1 MMASINLIT
10 TKLKEMEGGLFQR
23 LCDDWLH
30 RQGYKNIN
38 STGMMDA
45 TNRVKKGTPDSL
57 FILENGRYACAEYSV
72 QDDRLFSKLQN
83 DVLKCLDEEKTGIP
97 NEQIDKIIIC
107 YLGKLSAREIESL
120 KQICRSRDIQLIPY
134 GLDAIAHSIQNTYPI
149 LATEYLDMDLDTG
162 QILSVDDFVARYS
175 RNKLTTSIDND
186 ILFQDELMG
195 ESISLLESNKLLLI
209 SGQSGTGKTLF
220 AVHLL
225 RKIQEKE
232 NDLKIL
238 CLFDKGVD
246 LYNDITAYLSEPG
259 EYLIFIDDAN
269 RLDNRI
275 DYLLHYLNDPNSTRN
290 IRILATVRDYARQ
303 SILERLKK
311 YTNVQERIINNL
323 TNDQIKELL
332 EKRFEI
338 KNSDYQMRIQDIAK
352 GNARLAVM
360 AAKIAIETNQL
371 SSIRNVANLY
381 DEYFGQADNVKN
393 IIDDNQVVMV
403 AAIVAFFRGVD
414 RANEIQMQYIQKSFG
429 FQEER
434 FWELV
439 HILHKNELVDLY
451 ENEVVKI
458 SDQILSTYLFYI
470 AVFQKQLISFSV
482 ILNDFYPSMR
492 KNIMD
497 ALSPILKSFDHKKV
511 LDDIRP
517 YIVKKL
523 TQLKEGDQK
532 HTLEFLNTFWFIL
545 PTEALSFASSMI
557 SQIPNNKIDWKHE
570 SFNKTNQHVSKTELF
585 ELLAHFRSF
594 GIAEFQM
601 SFGLLLNYLEKDKEV
616 LPVIIKEFSERYNF
630 KYEDCQRDYY
640 AQVYIIDVLINRM
653 NNGESYLFSMLF
665 IAVSSEFL
673 KLKYQ
678 DSFSHQ
684 NIFYS
689 RNFSLPVGKIIEN
702 LRTKIV
708 KNLSILLQN
717 SIYQDDII
725 ALFKNYIKYIAY
737 DKNGLCK
744 TDFVSIKEYLIP
756 ALNHHDI
763 YQSLVVKDYLQ
774 CITSLGLDYPNDW
787 NEKFSNDEIDLFK
800 VVLND
805 RCDSKNLKMTGE
817 EYKRYQ
823 HELLL
828 GYFADFTIV
837 KFSDFLDKCVRLHQA
852 LSGRERSYL
861 LTNGIDRSFK
871 ALLEV
876 MLSDLSE
883 CILIYQK
890 YDDILEIHPYF
901 VVDKLLSVLGKNEAW
916 EIINA
921 NNYKKQKT
929 WCLTYFILL
938 TKEDISQNDVDGLL
952 DLIESLLVVD
962 MNFNLPFLDK
972 YMIVDPHIY
981 IKVINILLNK
991 SQENRLYAQP
1001 LRSLFFPDLEFFGK
1015 WHDYLKIDH
1024 QTVCNM
1030 YLSVFSMDEYFDYDG
1045 QILQLLI
1052 EENFPF
1058 LFKLFDEIYAK
1069 GTSTDFYTRMP
1080 KLDFLWD
1087 RSSYLEEIESI
1098 GKYLTDKEKD
1108 SFVYGDTLLSKL
1120 FVNNQKQPNVEQY
1133 GDKQLE
1139 FFQFTIEHNAHD
1151 MNYMYFLF
1159 QSLQLIDESSKK
1171 NLIEL
1176 FVKNN
1181 TNLHDYKTI
1190 TNISRSK
1197 SWSGSRVPTLEQE
1210 KKAFEDLLPIFNTIE
1225 LLEHRSYVESLIEDI
1240 KLSIVREKKRDFMDD
1255 R

>member
-97 NEQIDKIIIC
+97 NEQIDEIIIC

-162 QILSVDDFVARYS
+162 QILSIDDFVARYS

-186 ILFQDELMG
+186 ILFQDELMD
-195 ESISLLESNKLLLI
+195 ESASLLEANKLLLI

-246 LYNDITAYLSEPG
+246 LYSDITAYLSEPG
-259 EYLIFIDDAN
+259 EYLVFIDDAN

-275 DYLLHYLNDPNSTRN
+275 DYLLHYLNDPSSTKN

-303 SILERLKK
+303 PMLERLKK
-311 YTNVQERIINNL
+311 YANLQERVINNL
-323 TNDQIKELL
+323 TKDQIKELL

-338 KNSDYQMRIQDIAK
+338 KNFDYQMRIQDIAN

-371 SSIRNVANLY
+371 ASIRNVASLY

-393 IIDDNQVVMV
+393 IINDHQVIIA

-414 RANEIQMQYIQKSFG
+414 RANERQMQYIQKSFG
-429 FQEER
+429 FQEEK

-470 AVFQKQLISFSV
+470 AVFQRQLITFSV

-497 ALSPILKSFDHKKV
+497 ALNPILRSFDHKKV

-517 YIVKKL
+517 HIVKKL
-523 TQLKEGDQK
+523 TQLKEGNQNN
-532 HTLEFLNTFWFIL
+532 TLEFLNTFWFIL
-545 PTEALSFASSMI
+545 PTEALSFASSII
-557 SQIPNNKIDWKHE
+557 SQLPNNEIDWENE
-570 SFNKTNQHVSKTELF
+570 SFSKTNQHVSKTELF
-585 ELLAHFRSF
+585 ELLVHFRF
-594 GIAEFQM
+594 FRIEEFKM
-601 SFGLLLNYLEKDKEV
+601 SFDLLLNYLEKDKEV
-616 LPVIIKEFSERYNF
+616 LPVIIKEFSESYNF
-630 KYEDCQRDYY
+630 KYSDYEYNYY
-640 AQVYIIDVLINRM
+640 AQDHIINTLIDKM
-653 NNGESYLFSMLF
+653 DNGESYLFSMLF
-665 IAVSSEFL
+665 ITVSSEFL

-689 RNFSLPVGKIIEN
+689 RSFSLPADKIIKN
-702 LRTKIV
+702 LRAKIV
-708 KNLSILLQN
+708 RNLSILLQN
-717 SIYQDDII
+717 SIYQDAVIT
-725 ALFKNYIKYIAY
+725 LFKDYILCMR
-737 DKNGLCK
+737 DDEEGLGK
-744 TDFVSIKEYLIP
+744 TDFLAIKEYLIP
-756 ALNHHDI
+756 VLNHQDI
-763 YQSLVVKDYLQ
+763 YQCLIVTDYLQ
-774 CITSLGLDYPNDW
+774 YIASLGIDYPNDW
-787 NEKFSNDEIDLFK
+787 NEKFSNDEINFFK

-805 RCDSKNLKMTGE
+805 RCNSKNLKMTDE

-828 GYFADFTIV
+828 DYFADFTIV
-837 KFSDFLDKCVRLHQA
+837 KFSDFLDRCVRLHQA
-852 LSGRERSYL
+852 LSGREQACL
-861 LTNGIDRSFK
+861 LVNGIDRSFK

-890 YDDILEIHPYF
+890 YDDILEIHPYSI
-901 VVDKLLSVLGKNEAW
+901 VDKLLLVLGKNKAW

-929 WCLTYFILL
+929 WRLTYFILL
-938 TKEDISQNDVDGLL
+938 TKEDIGQNDVDGLL
-952 DLIESLLVVD
+952 NLIESLSVCE
-962 MNFNLPFLDK
+962 MNFGLSFLDK
-972 YMIVDPHIY
+972 YVIVDSHIHK
-981 IKVINILLNK
+981 KVINILLSK

-1001 LRSLFFPDLEFFGK
+1001 LRSLFFTNLEFFGK
-1015 WHDYLKIDH
+1015 WHDYLTIDH
-1024 QTVCNM
+1024 KTVRNM
-1030 YLSVFSMDEYFDYDG
+1030 YLSVFSIEEYFDYDG
-1045 QILQLLI
+1045 KILQLLI
-1052 EENFPF
+1052 QEDFTF
-1058 LFKLFDEIYAK
+1058 LFQVLDEVYAK
-1069 GTSTDFYTRMP
+1069 DINIDLHTRMP

-1108 SFVYGDTLLSKL
+1108 SFIYGDTLLSKL
-1120 FVNNQKQPNVEQY
+1120 FINNQEQPNIEQY

-1139 FFQFTIEHNAHD
+1139 FFKFTIEHNAHD
-1151 MNYMYFLF
+1151 MDYMCFLF
-1159 QSLQLIDESSKK
+1159 QSLQLIDDASKK

-1181 TNLHDYKTI
+1181 QSLHDYKTI

-1197 SWSGSRVPTLEQE
+1197 SWSGSRVPILEQE
-1210 KKAFEDLLPIFNTIE
+1210 KKAFQDLLPIFNTIE

-1240 KLSIVREKKRDFMDD
+1240 KLSIVCEKKRDFMDD

>member
-72 QDDRLFSKLQN
+72 QNDRLFSKLQN

-97 NEQIDKIIIC
+97 NEQIDEIIIC

-162 QILSVDDFVARYS
+162 QILSIDDFVARYN

-186 ILFQDELMG
+186 ILFQDELMD
-195 ESISLLESNKLLLI
+195 ESTSLLESNQLLLI

-232 NDLKIL
+232 NDLKIF
-238 CLFDKGVD
+238 CLFDKGLD
-246 LYNDITAYLSEPG
+246 LYSDITAYLSEPG

-275 DYLLHYLNDPNSTRN
+275 NYLLHYLHDPSPTRN

-303 SILERLKK
+303 PLVERLKQ
-311 YTNVQERIINNL
+311 YTNVQERVINNL

-332 EKRFEI
+332 EKRFGI
-338 KNSDYQMRIQDIAK
+338 TNSDYQVRIQEIVN

-360 AAKIAIETNQL
+360 AVKIAIETNQL
-371 SSIRNVANLY
+371 ASIRNVASLY

-393 IIDDNQVVMV
+393 IIDDYQVMMV
-403 AAIVAFFRGVD
+403 AAIVAFFRVVD
-414 RANEIQMQYIQKSFG
+414 RANERQMQYVQKSFG
-429 FQEER
+429 FQEEK

-497 ALSPILKSFDHKKV
+497 ALNPTLRDFDHKKV

-517 YIVKKL
+517 HIVNKL
-523 TQLKEGDQK
+523 SLLKADNQK
-532 HTLEFLNTFWFIL
+532 HTLDFLNTFWFIL
-545 PTEALSFASSMI
+545 PTEALVFANSMI
-557 SQIPNNKIDWKHE
+557 SQIPNNEIDWKNE
-570 SFNKTNQHVSKTELF
+570 SFNKTNQHVSKTGIF
-585 ELLAHFRSF
+585 ELLVHFRFF
-594 GIAEFQM
+594 GSEEFKM
-601 SFGLLLNYLEKDKEV
+601 SFDLLLNYLEKDKEV
-616 LPVIIKEFSERYNF
+616 LPILIKEFSESYNF
-630 KYEDCQRDYY
+630 KYSDYEYSYY
-640 AQVYIIDVLINRM
+640 AQDHIINTLIDKM
-653 NNGESYLFSMLF
+653 DNGKSYLFSMLF
-665 IAVSSEFL
+665 IAVSNEFL
-673 KLKYQ
+673 KLKYE

-684 NIFYS
+684 NTVYF
-689 RNFSLPVGKIIEN
+689 RRFSLPVDNIIEN
-702 LRTKIV
+702 LRAKII
-708 KNLSILLQN
+708 KNLSTLLPN
-717 SIYQDDII
+717 SRYQDAVI
-725 ALFKNYIKYIAY
+725 ALFKNYMKYITY
-737 DKNGLCK
+737 DKGGLCRA
-744 TDFVSIKEYLIP
+744 DFVSIKEYLIP
-756 ALNHHDI
+756 FLNHHDI
-763 YQSLVVKDYLQ
+763 YQSLIVKDYLQ
-774 CITSLGLDYPNDW
+774 RITSLGLDYPNNW
-787 NEKFSNDEIDLFK
+787 NEKFSSDEIGLFK
-800 VVLND
+800 TISND
-805 RCDSKNLKMTGE
+805 RFTKLKMTNE
-817 EYKRYQ
+817 EYKDYQ
-823 HELLL
+823 YQLLL
-828 GYFADFTIV
+828 DYFSNFTI
-837 KFSDFLDKCVRLHQA
+837 KQFSNFLDKCVRLHQA
-852 LSGRERSYL
+852 LSGREESSL
-861 LTNGIDRSFK
+861 LTNGIERSFK
-871 ALLEV
+871 ILLEV
-876 MLSDLSE
+876 MLDDLSE

-890 YDDILEIHPYF
+890 YDDILEIHPYSI
-901 VVDKLLSVLGKNEAW
+901 VDKLLLVLGKNKAW

-929 WCLTYFILL
+929 WRLTYFILL
-938 TKEDISQNDVDGLL
+938 TKEDIGQNDVDGLL
-952 DLIESLLVVD
+952 NLIESLSVCE
-962 MNFNLPFLDK
+962 MNFGLSFLDK
-972 YMIVDPHIY
+972 YVIVDSHIHK
-981 IKVINILLNK
+981 KVINILLSK

-1001 LRSLFFPDLEFFGK
+1001 LRSLFFTNLEFFGK
-1015 WHDYLKIDH
+1015 WHDYLTIDH

-1030 YLSVFSMDEYFDYDG
+1030 YLSIFSIEEHFDYDG
-1045 QILQLLI
+1045 KILQLLI
-1052 EENFPF
+1052 QEDFTF
-1058 LFKLFDEIYAK
+1058 LFQVLDEVYAK
-1069 GTSTDFYTRMP
+1069 DINIDLHTRMP

-1108 SFVYGDTLLSKL
+1108 LFIYDSLFSKL
-1120 FVNNQKQPNVEQY
+1120 FIDDHEQPNVEQY

-1139 FFQFTIEHNAHD
+1139 FFKFTIEHNAHD

-1159 QSLQLIDESSKK
+1159 QSLQLIDDASKK

-1181 TNLHDYKTI
+1181 QSLHDYKTI

-1197 SWSGSRVPTLEQE
+1197 SWSGSRVPILEQE
-1210 KKAFEDLLPIFNTIE
+1210 KKVFQDLLPIFNTIE

-1240 KLSIVREKKRDFMDD
+1240 KLSIVCEKKRDFMDD

>member
-83 DVLKCLDEEKTGIP
+83 DVLKCLDEEKTGIS
-97 NEQIDKIIIC
+97 NEQIDEIIIC
-107 YLGKLSAREIESL
+107 YLGKLSAREIERL

-162 QILSVDDFVARYS
+162 QILSIDDFVARYS

-259 EYLIFIDDAN
+259 EYLIFVDDAN

-303 SILERLKK
+303 SMLERLKK

-332 EKRFEI
+332 EKRFGI
-338 KNSDYQMRIQDIAK
+338 KNSDYQMRIQEIVN

-360 AAKIAIETNQL
+360 AAKIALEKKQL
-371 SSIRNVANLY
+371 SSIRNVTSLY

-393 IIDDNQVVMV
+393 IIDDNQVMKV

-414 RANEIQMQYIQKSFG
+414 RANEMQMQYIQKYFG
-429 FQEER
+429 FQEEK

-470 AVFQKQLISFSV
+470 TVFQKHLISFSV

-497 ALSPILKSFDHKKV
+497 VLNPILKSFDHKKV

-523 TQLKEGDQK
+523 TQLKEGNQK
-532 HTLEFLNTFWFIL
+532 HTLEFLDTFWFIL
-545 PTEALSFASSMI
+545 PTEALSFARSII
-557 SQIPNNKIDWKHE
+557 SQLPNNKTDWKHE
-570 SFNKTNQHVSKTELF
+570 SFNKTNQYVSKTGIF
-585 ELLAHFRSF
+585 ELLVHFRFF
-594 GIAEFQM
+594 GIEEFQI

-616 LPVIIKEFSERYNF
+616 LPVIIKEFSETYNF
-630 KYEDCQRDYY
+630 KYSDYEY
-640 AQVYIIDVLINRM
+640 NYYVQDHIINTLIDKM
-653 NNGESYLFSMLF
+653 DNGESYLFSMLF
-665 IAVSSEFL
+665 IAVSNEFL
-673 KLKYQ
+673 KFEYT
-678 DSFSHQ
+678 DHISHQ
-684 NIFYS
+684 NSMTIRRFT
-689 RNFSLPVGKIIEN
+689 LPAEPIIEALRSKII
-702 LRTKIV
+702 KH
-708 KNLSILLQN
+708 LSILMPN
-717 SIYQDDII
+717 PTYQDAVIT
-725 ALFKNYIKYIAY
+725 LFKDYILCMR
-737 DKNGLCK
+737 DDEEGLGK
-744 TDFVSIKEYLIP
+744 TDFLAIKEYWFP
-756 ALNHHDI
+756 VVNHQDI
-763 YQSLVVKDYLQ
+763 YQCLIVTDYLQ
-774 CITSLGLDYPNDW
+774 YIGSLGIDYPSDW
-787 NEKFSNDEIDLFK
+787 NEKFSNDEVDLFK
-800 VVLND
+800 TILND
-805 RCDSKNLKMTGE
+805 RCDLRMLEMTEE
-817 EYKRYQ
+817 EYQDHQ

-828 GYFADFTIV
+828 GHFSNFTI
-837 KFSDFLDKCVRLHQA
+837 KEFSNFLDKCVRLHQA
-852 LSGRERSYL
+852 LSGREQSYL

-871 ALLEV
+871 ALSEI

-901 VVDKLLSVLGKNEAW
+901 VVDKLLLVLGKNKAW

-938 TKEDISQNDVDGLL
+938 AKEDISQNDVDGLL
-952 DLIESLLVVD
+952 DLIESFSVGDLRFRLS
-962 MNFNLPFLDK
+962 FLDK
-972 YMIVDPHIY
+972 YMVVDPYIY
-981 IKVINILLNK
+981 KKVSNILLNK
-991 SQENRLYAQP
+991 SRENRLYVQP
-1001 LRSLFFPDLEFFGK
+1001 LRSLFFTDLEFFGK
-1015 WHDYLKIDH
+1015 WHDYLTIDH
-1024 QTVCNM
+1024 QTICNM
-1030 YLSVFSMDEYFDYDG
+1030 YLSIFSIEEHFDYDG
-1045 QILQLLI
+1045 KILQLLI
-1052 EENFPF
+1052 KEDFTF
-1058 LFKLFDEIYAK
+1058 LFKVLDEVYVKDARIN
-1069 GTSTDFYTRMP
+1069 FHTRMP

-1197 SWSGSRVPTLEQE
+1197 SWSGSRVPILEQE